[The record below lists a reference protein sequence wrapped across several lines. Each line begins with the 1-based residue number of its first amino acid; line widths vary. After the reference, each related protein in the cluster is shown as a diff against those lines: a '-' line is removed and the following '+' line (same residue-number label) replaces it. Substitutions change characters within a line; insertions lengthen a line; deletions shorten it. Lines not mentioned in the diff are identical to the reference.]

1 MVTRKIKEVLP
12 HHMVTQSVLRL
23 RQDYIEVSLAGGERL
38 SSKILTA
45 SEIC

>member
-1 MVTRKIKEVLP
+1 LVTRKMKETLQ

-23 RQDYIEVSLAGGERL
+23 RQDYIEVSLADGERL

-45 SEIC
+45 SEIF